1 MALNVD
7 TDGFRRTGDLV
18 DLAGALLGSDFD
30 DPTPTPPCA
39 SDPASETIMRN
50 LNARHDWLLQHV
62 RSGARQAAN
71 AASGMRETA
80 TDYDTTDQDL
90 AANYDQF
97 GGGAAGG
104 SSASPASA
112 SSQPQSDGVSAP
124 AMPNVEPI
132 PDISGTEG
140 EALALQLEAGA
151 GPAPAMATGAKLT
164 TLAARAQAAN
174 LSLADAHAA
183 LLATGESQATPGM
196 ADKLTK
202 GIAFTQAVSEHATA
216 LAGHYEAAGNLHT
229 LTYSQVGPSAGW
241 QALKTGYAE
250 SQLENALNGGLSQAK
265 VDAFKQALDDREQLK
280 GAAATGHQNGGTA
293 VSTPPGGVTDP
304 GLDPNGQD
312 ASDDGQHKGKK
323 VGKDAKSGDPSTSA
337 GGDMLEPLMGAL
349 GPLTQSLGKANPLQ
363 SLGQVG
369 QMAQQIGQQVGK
381 LSGDAAKKAAAP
393 LKAASLGQHLPTAG
407 KGAGGGGKGGGSPI
421 HPSSNL
427 PSATRAA
434 SLGGAPSATP
444 SGASAPIKPAAAGT
458 TGASGM
464 GGGMMPMGHKPGGD
478 SKGSKI
484 DSYEQPL
491 PEVESAGRDG
501 VVGEV
506 SRPAA
511 PVVNP
516 EAQNAVKARMER
528 RKKDAAGTVEQ

>member
-1 MALNVD
+1 MAALNVD

-39 SDPASETIMRN
+39 SDPASEAIMRN
-50 LNARHDWLLQHV
+50 LNARHDWLLHHV
-62 RSGARQAAN
+62 RAGAGQAAN
-71 AASGMRETA
+71 AAGGMTDTA
-80 TDYDTTDQDL
+80 TVYDTQDQI
-90 AANYDQF
+90 AATNYDQF
-97 GGGAAGG
+97 GGGGYSRSSTAAAG
-104 SSASPASA
+104 A
-112 SSQPQSDGVSAP
+112 SQPRSSTPPSPG
-124 AMPNVEPI
+124 MPDVEPV

-140 EALALQLEAGA
+140 EALALQLETGA
-151 GPAPAMATGAKLT
+151 GSAPAFAAGAKLSA
-164 TLAARAQAAN
+164 LAARAHAAH
-174 LSLADAHAA
+174 LSLADAHTT
-183 LLATGESQATPGM
+183 LLGTGESQATPGM
-196 ADKLTK
+196 AAKLSK
-202 GIAFTQAVSEHATA
+202 GLAFTQAVANHATV
-216 LAGHYEAAGNLHT
+216 LANHYEAAGNLHT

-241 QALKTGYAE
+241 QTLKTGYAE
-250 SQLENALNGGLSQAK
+250 SQLENALNGGLSQSK
-265 VDAFKQALDDREQLK
+265 VDAFKQALDDKEQVK
-280 GAAATGHQNGGTA
+280 GAAATGLQTGGTV
-293 VSTPPGGVTDP
+293 VSMPPGGVPDP
-304 GLDPNGQD
+304 RMDPNGQG
-312 ASDDGQHKGKK
+312 APGDDDHDKGKK
-323 VGKDAKSGDPSTSA
+323 DGKDAKTDDPSTSS

-363 SLGQVG
+363 SLGQV
-369 QMAQQIGQQVGK
+369 AQQLGQQVSK

-393 LKAASLGQHLPTAG
+393 LNAAALGKHLPTAG

-444 SGASAPIKPAAAGT
+444 AGTSPAIKPAAASG
-458 TGASGM
+458 TGAGGM
-464 GGGMMPMGHKPGGD
+464 GGGMMPMGHKLGGD
-478 SKGSKI
+478 DKGAKI

-491 PEVESAGRDG
+491 PEVDSAGRAG

-511 PVVNP
+511 PVVDP

-528 RKKDAAGTVEQ
+528 RKKDAAGVADE